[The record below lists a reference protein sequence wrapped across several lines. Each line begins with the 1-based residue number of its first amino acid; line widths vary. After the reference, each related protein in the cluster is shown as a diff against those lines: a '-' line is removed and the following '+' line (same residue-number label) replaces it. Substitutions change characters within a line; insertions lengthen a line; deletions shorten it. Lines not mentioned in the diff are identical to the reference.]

1 MTERPWPQPGDV
13 PPPPAAPPAAGA
25 PTEGVPPYPGA
36 PVWGWERRGAGPVP
50 DVGAGGT
57 RPPGAARSVVV
68 AALIAGL
75 LGGAVGASGALYAR
89 RDSTSLALHDS
100 NARLDEGVAA
110 TREDVPGSVAS
121 IAKALLPSV
130 VEVSVRVGLNQRGT
144 GSGIVIRSDGYVI
157 TNNHVVADA
166 TSGGVR
172 VNLPTGRSVEAD
184 VVGTDPDTDL
194 AVIKARAT
202 GLAPAR
208 LGRSGSVVVGDPVV
222 AIGSP
227 LGLAGTVTS
236 GIVSALNRQVL
247 AGQGGVPLF
256 NMIQTDAAINPGN
269 SGGALVDRAGNVIG
283 VNSAIATLGGL
294 GGGGGN
300 IGVGFAI
307 PIDEARSVA
316 EELIRTG
323 HATHPYIGVEGRSI
337 DDETAQQLGGGLVPG
352 AQITQIVSGGP
363 ADRAGLQ
370 PADIIVALDGKVV
383 DSMDALVVEVR
394 KHKVGDTVEVSYV
407 RNGSR
412 RTAKVTLARKP

>member
-1 MTERPWPQPGDV
+1 M
-13 PPPPAAPPAAGA
+13 
-25 PTEGVPPYPGA
+25 
-36 PVWGWERRGAGPVP
+36 
-50 DVGAGGT
+50 GT
-57 RPPGAARSVVV
+57 
-68 AALIAGL
+68 
-75 LGGAVGASGALYAR
+75 
-89 RDSTSLALHDS
+89 
-100 NARLDEGVAA
+100 
-110 TREDVPGSVAS
+110 

-130 VEVSVRVGLNQRGT
+130 VEVSVRGLGQSGT
-144 GSGIVIRSDGYVI
+144 GSGIVIRADGYVI
-157 TNNHVVADA
+157 TNNHVVANA
-166 TSGGVR
+166 ASGGLRVR
-172 VNLPTGRSVEAD
+172 LATGRSVEAD

-202 GLAPAR
+202 GLSPAH
-208 LGRSGSVVVGDPVV
+208 LGRSSSVAIGDPVV

-227 LGLAGTVTS
+227 LGLTGTVTS
-236 GIVSALNRQVL
+236 GIVSALNRQVS
-247 AGQGGVPLF
+247 AGEGGVPLF

-269 SGGALVDRAGNVIG
+269 SGGALVDRGGNVIG

-370 PADIIVALDGKVV
+370 PADTIVAVDGKVI

-394 KHKVGDTVEVSYV
+394 KHKVGDTLAVSYV

-412 RTAKVTLARKP
+412 RTAKVTLARKPSS